1 MADKRFFDLKGPF
14 TLGELAEHTGST
26 LSDEGAKDKQVS
38 DVASLD
44 NATGDQVS
52 FLDNKKYLSQFKET
66 KAAACFV
73 HPKITIHA
81 PKGVTCLVSANP
93 YKAYALAAQMFYPE
107 TMDCE
112 DIHSSAVIGDN
123 VQLGKNCKIG
133 ANAVIGNG
141 VIIGDYCD
149 IGANATL
156 SHCILGNNVAIYPG
170 AQIGQRGFGFAI
182 DPATGF
188 TTVPQL
194 GRVIIE
200 DNVEIGANATVD
212 RGSGPDTV
220 IGRGTRIDNLVQIG
234 HNAKTGEY
242 CVMVAQSGIS
252 GSTELGN
259 FVMVGGQSGFAGH
272 LKIGDG
278 VQVGAQSGIM
288 RDIPA
293 GSKVMGTPTVPM
305 RQYMKQVA
313 LLAKMA
319 TQTKKEG
326 TT

>member
-26 LSDEGAKDKQVS
+26 LSDESAKDRQAS

-44 NATGDQVS
+44 NATSDQVS

-66 KAAACFV
+66 KAGACFV
-73 HPKITIHA
+73 HPKIAPHA
-81 PKGVTCLVSANP
+81 PKSVICLTSTNP

-112 DIHSSAVIGDN
+112 DIHASAVIGDN
-123 VQLGKNCKIG
+123 VQLGKNCKVG
-133 ANAVIGNG
+133 ANAVIGDG

-149 IGANATL
+149 IGANSTL

-200 DNVEIGANATVD
+200 DDVEVGANSTID
-212 RGSGPDTV
+212 RGAGPDTV

-234 HNAKTGEY
+234 HNVKIGEC
-242 CVMVAQSGIS
+242 CVMVAQSGIA

-259 FVMVGGQSGFAGH
+259 FVMVGGQAAFAGH
-272 LKIGDG
+272 LKVGDG

-293 GSKVMGTPTVPM
+293 GSKVMGSPSVPS